1 MEWDEAYHA
10 RMLVERGRAALAK
23 GQRERALRLYAAAAE
38 VSAEEPSVW
47 LALAEITED
56 PRDRLTHLA
65 RALSLDPD
73 NIAARE
79 ALRRARRE
87 IAAQWHQVPPPPPEM
102 PSSATSEARAS
113 RWFGILLV
121 SLLFLIGLG
130 LGALLLRDDVTT
142 LVLALLPPTSTP
154 TITPTSTCTVTPTN
168 TATPTYTATPTHT
181 ATPTYTPTSTFTLT
195 PTSTPTPTYTPT
207 PTATPTP
214 ERWIDVNLTT
224 QTLIAYEGDTPVLQ
238 TLISSGNVLN
248 PTVEGT
254 FFIYLKLT
262 KQTMSGPDYET
273 PDVPYVM
280 YFHNAYSLHGAYWH
294 NEFGRPR
301 SHGCVNVPV
310 ETAKWLFYWSGPQV
324 PAGWENVHASESN
337 PGSRVVIHR

>member
-1 MEWDEAYHA
+1 MEWDESYHA

-23 GQRERALRLYAAAAE
+23 GQRERALKLYAAAAE
-38 VSAEEPSVW
+38 LSAAEPNVW

-56 PRDRLTHLA
+56 PHDRLAHLA

-73 NIAARE
+73 NATARA
-79 ALRRARRE
+79 ALRRTRRE
-87 IAAQWHQVPPPPPEM
+87 IAARQLQPPPPPVALPPTAAGGERGSHW
-102 PSSATSEARAS
+102 P
-113 RWFGILLV
+113 GIVLIL
-121 SLLFLIGLG
+121 LLFLIGLG
-130 LGALLLRDDVTT
+130 LGGILLRDNVTA
-142 LVLALLPPTSTP
+142 LVVALLPPTSTP
-154 TITPTSTCTVTPTN
+154 TVTVTSTYTPTPTN
-168 TATPTYTATPTHT
+168 TATPTDTATPTQT
-181 ATPTYTPTSTFTLT
+181 ATPTYTPT
-195 PTSTPTPTYTPT
+195 PTSSPTPTVTST

-238 TLISSGNVLN
+238 TLISSGNALN

-254 FFIYLKLT
+254 FRIYLKLI

-301 SHGCVNVPV
+301 SHGCVNLPV
-310 ETAKWLFYWSGPQV
+310 ETAKWLYYWSGPQV
-324 PAGWENVHASESN
+324 PEGWDNVHASDSN
-337 PGSRVVIHR
+337 PGSRVVVHR